1 MIDFDK
7 VKLDEEEQELEDSFE
22 RGEWKSV
29 ENLDAEM
36 ERYRNYARSFSNRRA
51 RSANREHSSLPVPDP
66 VVDQG

>member
-51 RSANREHSSLPVPDP
+51 RAANRERSSLPVPDP
-66 VVDQG
+66 VADQG